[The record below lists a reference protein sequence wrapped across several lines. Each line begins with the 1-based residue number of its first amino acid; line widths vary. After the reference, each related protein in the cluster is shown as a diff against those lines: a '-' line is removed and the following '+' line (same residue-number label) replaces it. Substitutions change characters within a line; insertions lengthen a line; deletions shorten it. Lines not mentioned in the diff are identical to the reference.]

1 MSIMIGKKEILT
13 LLQQYHIPYEITE
26 HRAVYTM
33 EQLSLVF
40 LPYPEDDAKNLFIRD
55 DKKRSF
61 YLITIKG
68 NHRLDLK
75 AFRRQEKTRPLSMAS
90 ASDLGRLLNLVPG
103 SVTPLGLLNDKSHEV
118 MFYLDRTFLEG
129 SGRIGIHPND
139 NHATL
144 WISVED
150 LIRLLKSQGIPVH
163 LFNPVIL

>member
-1 MSIMIGKKEILT
+1 MMIGKKEILT
-13 LLQQYHIPYEITE
+13 LLQQHHIPYEITE

-33 EQLSLVF
+33 EQLSLVS
-40 LPYPEDDAKNLFIRD
+40 LPIRRMMPRIFSFGMT
-55 DKKRSF
+55 KKRSF

-68 NHRLDLK
+68 NQRLDLK

-103 SVTPLGLLNDKSHEV
+103 SVTPLGLLNDISHEV
-118 MFYLDRTFLEG
+118 MFYLDRAFLEG

-139 NHATL
+139 NCATL

>member
-1 MSIMIGKKEILT
+1 MMIGKKEILT

-33 EQLSLVF
+33 EQLSLVS

-75 AFRRQEKTRPLSMAS
+75 AFRRQEKTRPLSMAFGQRFRQ
-90 ASDLGRLLNLVPG
+90 AA
-103 SVTPLGLLNDKSHEV
+103 E
-118 MFYLDRTFLEG
+118 
-129 SGRIGIHPND
+129 SGAGICNAIG
-139 NHATL
+139 AF
-144 WISVED
+144 
-150 LIRLLKSQGIPVH
+150 K
-163 LFNPVIL
+163 